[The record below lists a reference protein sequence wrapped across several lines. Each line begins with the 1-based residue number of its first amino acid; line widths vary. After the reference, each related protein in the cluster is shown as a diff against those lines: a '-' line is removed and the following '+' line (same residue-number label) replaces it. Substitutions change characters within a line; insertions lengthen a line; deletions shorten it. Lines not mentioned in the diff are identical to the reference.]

1 MNLTFWGLA
10 LTICLFAGASALS
23 RRLKSAFLQPILI
36 CALGIMLVLTLFHI
50 PASDYAQSVQ
60 PLSCL
65 LLPATVCLAI
75 PLYRQRKMLR
85 SYLAALL
92 AGTLAGVATAVG
104 SVLLVAWLFGL
115 DHAMLATLL
124 PKSITSA
131 FGMELAAEY
140 GGNPALATAVIILT
154 GIVGNI
160 ACVPFC
166 RALKI
171 KDPVA
176 VGLCVGTSAHAIGTS
191 KALELGQTEGA
202 MAGLA
207 MVLTGLMT
215 TLLFPFCMA
224 IW

>member
-10 LTICLFAGASALS
+10 LTICLFAGVSSLG
-23 RRLKSAFLQPILI
+23 RRLKTAFLQPILI
-36 CALGIMLVLTLFHI
+36 SALGVMLVLTLFHI
-50 PASDYAQSVQ
+50 PAADYAQSVQ

-75 PLYRQRKMLR
+75 PLYRRREMLR

-92 AGTLAGVATAVG
+92 AGTLAGAATAVG
-104 SVLLVAWLFGL
+104 CVLLVSWLFGL

-140 GGNPALATAVIILT
+140 GGIPALATAVIILT
-154 GIVGNI
+154 GIVGNV

-166 RALKI
+166 RALRI
-171 KDPVA
+171 RHPVA
-176 VGLCVGTSAHAIGTS
+176 VGLCVGASAHAIGTS
-191 KALELGQTEGA
+191 KALELGETQGA
-202 MAGLA
+202 IAGLA
-207 MVLTGLMT
+207 MVLTGLIT
-215 TLLFPFCMA
+215 VVLFPLCLA
-224 IW
+224 IG